1 MDDEESM
8 RLSSSCTRGLLTDLA
23 RARSLDLTAN
33 EIAEIIVPLIS
44 TYRVHFPRTSPCE
57 RFNFHHLSRVKKVCS

>member
-8 RLSSSCTRGLLTDLA
+8 RLSSSCARLTH
-23 RARSLDLTAN
+23 RRSRSLDLTAN

-44 TYRVHFPRTSPCE
+44 TRRVCKLFANIAQRE
-57 RFNFHHLSRVKKVCS
+57 